1 LRNYRFLAIFVVAAL
16 GFAMPALAE
25 VFSTPTGE
33 EQVRVC
39 VNKKDNLVR
48 YFNKRDSCPANS
60 RELVLN
66 KEGRPGVDGSNG
78 SPGANGN
85 DIYRNCF
92 QKRQAAIAAGAIL
105 ASKRDREY
113 FERQT
118 GCIVE
123 EIKDEEFINAVS
135 ASGIPVV
142 TDWNLVSVDIIR
154 ACGGAYIIDFA
165 CSGTST
171 YEVTIGNYD
180 AISDGGGQ
188 FTFCLP
194 LSYETDEYTWSRGFQ
209 LFTQIDGETFQVETS
224 LSTNPTKLVSPMS
237 LGFADG
243 RNCTVLVVPSTGPFE
258 IHVDPESVLEQYLW
272 PGWGW

>member
-1 LRNYRFLAIFVVAAL
+1 MRNYRFLTIAVVAVL
-16 GFAMPALAE
+16 GFSMPALAE

-39 VNKKDNLVR
+39 VGKKDKLVR

-60 RELVLN
+60 RELVIN

-85 DIYRNCF
+85 NIYRNCF

-123 EIKDEEFINAVS
+123 DIKDEEFINVL
-135 ASGIPVV
+135 SGSGMPVV
-142 TDWNLVSVDIIR
+142 TDWKLVSVDIIR
-154 ACGGAYIIDFA
+154 AGGGAFNWDYAGGGSATF
-165 CSGTST
+165 
-171 YEVTIGNYD
+171 EVTIGNYD
-180 AISDGGGQ
+180 AISYGGGQ

-194 LSYETDEYTWSRGFQ
+194 QSYRNGIFTSTQSFN
-209 LFTQIDGETFQVETS
+209 LFTLIDGETFQVETS

-237 LGFADG
+237 LGFAEG
-243 RNCTVLVVPSTGPFE
+243 RNCGILLVPSTGPFE